1 MAGRHLKRCFFWSRK
16 ETNNKRSASHGPNR
30 SLTSL
35 LSRALPSPGYHV
47 SKQLKDMTDMA
58 PYSASLCTVFCYR
71 VLLVHFWL
79 MQNLAQHS
87 LAAPHVTPRCRQS
100 RPGEI
105 NESNKMG
112 SRGQLAETFA
122 ELQKVGAPR
131 DSYKY
136 FRGKGRETRRDGH
149 VLVPQER
156 LFDITCEYL
165 WESSQTRWMR
175 I

>member
-1 MAGRHLKRCFFWSRK
+1 MKPKKERDNSKASATKDKQPQDQLQKCGSRRANHKQNRQHLTWREDMWNVVFFWSRK

-35 LSRALPSPGYHV
+35 LSRALPSPGYHI

-87 LAAPHVTPRCRQS
+87 LAAPHVTHDAVRAAQVKSTRATKWVPEGNWR
-100 RPGEI
+100 
-105 NESNKMG
+105 K
-112 SRGQLAETFA
+112 L
-122 ELQKVGAPR
+122 LQNCKR
-131 DSYKY
+131 
-136 FRGKGRETRRDGH
+136 
-149 VLVPQER
+149 
-156 LFDITCEYL
+156 
-165 WESSQTRWMR
+165 
-175 I
+175 